1 MDTAHAKV
9 SQRSRE
15 PPNCS
20 HPEPIPDHV
29 HQPWLGGG
37 TMRWEQVL
45 AVASVRF
52 LGQPAQHTIYY
63 DRKPRDTKQWRC
75 ACAFATAC
83 VHRKSQPMVGN
94 KDVANA
100 AHRSDLMR
108 LDVLEEHG
116 GIYVDHDAF
125 VLRSLSQLRRCT
137 GTGVRAGYEYFSR
150 DRHKLN
156 NGVLLAR
163 AGARFLSLWREA
175 YSKDFRPSEWDYN
188 SCVVPFQLA
197 RRSAARTHGL
207 A

>member
-1 MDTAHAKV
+1 MRAAHAAEEAKDASGV
-9 SQRSRE
+9 EHRVNLKLE
-15 PPNCS
+15 MM
-20 HPEPIPDHV
+20 EA
-29 HQPWLGGG
+29 
-37 TMRWEQVL
+37 TMEAKLEAKMHQVL
-45 AVASVRF
+45 AFKMVELENKFGAR
-52 LGQPAQHTIYY
+52 L
-63 DRKPRDTKQWRC
+63 WRLE
-75 ACAFATAC
+75 
-83 VHRKSQPMVGN
+83 

-108 LDVLEEHG
+108 IDVLEEHG

-163 AGARFLSLWREA
+163 PGARFLSLWREA

-197 RRSAARTHGL
+197 RRSAARS
-207 A
+207 

>member
-1 MDTAHAKV
+1 MWKTTLRAEVRAQKF
-9 SQRSRE
+9 RSR
-15 PPNCS
+15 CS
-20 HPEPIPDHV
+20 
-29 HQPWLGGG
+29 
-37 TMRWEQVL
+37 EQVAIIRP
-45 AVASVRF
+45 AVTPHSITTPKPYHSYHYRPNTTPTLRLYPAGVRRRRNRGSGGPF
-52 LGQPAQHTIYY
+52 I
-63 DRKPRDTKQWRC
+63 
-75 ACAFATAC
+75 
-83 VHRKSQPMVGN
+83 

-163 AGARFLSLWREA
+163 PGARFLALWREA